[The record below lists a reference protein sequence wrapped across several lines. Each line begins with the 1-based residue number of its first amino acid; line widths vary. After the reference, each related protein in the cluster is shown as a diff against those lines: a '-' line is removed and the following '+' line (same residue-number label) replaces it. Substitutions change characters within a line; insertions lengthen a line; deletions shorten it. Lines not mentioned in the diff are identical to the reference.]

1 MASADDDDDEDDY
14 LSMTFDT
21 LPNTKVKE
29 SSIQRI
35 ARQKR
40 EAAERGNILPKAERE
55 ALDRA
60 KLESALTT
68 ELDTAN
74 PSNKGAL
81 LMAKMGFKK
90 GEALGK
96 MEGARTRPI
105 EVEMREGRGGIG
117 LEGERKRKIR
127 ELAEEVEGGEKKVKL
142 TAEEFRERNRVEVEE
157 RRVEGMVWGA
167 MKVLE
172 GIVGGGEDREGDAGV
187 KEKPLKSV
195 NVLYRPLVKQRLERE
210 RERRMRYDMD
220 QSLSRSRRYEEE
232 EEDEKLAYGDEVE
245 EDLEEEDTELEAFE
259 ALDAKEKLEKLVGYL
274 REQHHYC
281 FWCKFKYED
290 AEMEGCPGLSE
301 DEHG

>member
-1 MASADDDDDEDDY
+1 MTSAAADDDEDDY
-14 LSMTFDT
+14 LSMTFDQ
-21 LPNTKVKE
+21 PPSKVKE

-40 EAAERGNILPKAERE
+40 EAASRGTILPKAERE

-60 KLESALTT
+60 KLEAALTT

-90 GEALGK
+90 GDALGK

-127 ELAEEVEGGEKKVKL
+127 ELAGEVEGGEKKVKL

-157 RRVEGMVWGA
+157 RRVEGLVWGA

-172 GIVGGGEDREGDAGV
+172 GIESGEDGVGEG

-220 QSLSRSRRYEEE
+220 QSLSRSRQYEEE
-232 EEDEKLAYGDEVE
+232 EEDEKLAYGGEVE
-245 EDLEEEDTELEAFE
+245 EDLEEEDTDLEEFE

>member
-1 MASADDDDDEDDY
+1 MTSAAADDDEDDY
-14 LSMTFDT
+14 LSMTFDQ
-21 LPNTKVKE
+21 PPSKVKE

-40 EAAERGNILPKAERE
+40 EAASRGNILPKAERE
-55 ALDRA
+55 ALSRA
-60 KLESALTT
+60 KLEAALTT

-90 GEALGK
+90 GDALGK

-127 ELAEEVEGGEKKVKL
+127 ELAGEVEGGEKKVKL

-172 GIVGGGEDREGDAGV
+172 GIESGEDGVGEG

-220 QSLSRSRRYEEE
+220 QSLSRSRQYEEE
-232 EEDEKLAYGDEVE
+232 EEDEKLAYGGEVE
-245 EDLEEEDTELEAFE
+245 EDLEEEDTDLEEFE